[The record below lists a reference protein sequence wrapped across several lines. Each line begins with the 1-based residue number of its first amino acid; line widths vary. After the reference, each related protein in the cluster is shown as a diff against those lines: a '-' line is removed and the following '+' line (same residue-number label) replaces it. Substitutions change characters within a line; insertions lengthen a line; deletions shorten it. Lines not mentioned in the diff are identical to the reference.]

1 MKTTRINIS
10 IPPDLK
16 QAMEDFPLKVN
27 WSAIASG
34 AFRQFINGVNDQGDL
49 DQNPL
54 FTQPEMQLLLHKIDK
69 MIDVKINASLQSFNV
84 MRQ

>member
-27 WSAIASG
+27 WSAIAAG
-34 AFRQFINGVNDQGDL
+34 AFRQFINGVNDPD
-49 DQNPL
+49 DMEQNPL
-54 FTQPEMQLLLHKIDK
+54 FSQPEMQLLLRKIDK
-69 MIDVKINASLQSFNV
+69 MIDVKIHASLHSFDL
-84 MRQ
+84 MRN